1 MQDLLQLASCAGV
14 AAARGERHAPPPLP
28 PRRMPWPRVLFRL
41 ASALSVALLR
51 IATRQVAAPEVA
63 VGAGGFD
70 LRVLEAVAST
80 GGGVRGTRAV
90 GGDVSARLCFDG
102 DTALSKICMPRLPAG
117 NAVCGD
123 RACWVIDSSLLE
135 AKAQLVGR
143 RPGLR
148 GVPPPFRCQTS
159 TRAPHLPDA
168 WALLPLVLGTDYV
181 LACATGHGSGEHRGP
196 AGAGGECHAMGGGY
210 HGCRLPH
217 HRWPTAIGQPV
228 LRQCGRSVSLTVK
241 GIHERKAIMLY
252 THHIHVIATPVFVYY
267 SAQ

>member
-1 MQDLLQLASCAGV
+1 
-14 AAARGERHAPPPLP
+14 
-28 PRRMPWPRVLFRL
+28 MPWPRVLFRL

-102 DTALSKICMPRLPAG
+102 DTALSMICMPRLPAG

-135 AKAQLVGR
+135 AKALLVGQ

-196 AGAGGECHAMGGGY
+196 AGAGRAGG
-210 HGCRLPH
+210 P
-217 HRWPTAIGQPV
+217 
-228 LRQCGRSVSLTVK
+228 VSLGRCGATQRGTVQTSS
-241 GIHERKAIMLY
+241 GHGFRG
-252 THHIHVIATPVFVYY
+252 
-267 SAQ
+267 